1 MSLCRNTDPDSESS
15 TRTHS
20 STATGT
26 STDTNT
32 HFGAGTGTGSSPG
45 SIPGTSTGTS
55 TTFSQNPSIESIEPT
70 QISSTTE
77 SLKTKNERPKTP
89 ISKEIYNHL
98 GCSNI

>member
-1 MSLCRNTDPDSESS
+1 MLALVLVLVLVPFLVLVLVQVQ
-15 TRTHS
+15 HS
-20 STATGT
+20 
-26 STDTNT
+26 
-32 HFGAGTGTGSSPG
+32 GTGSGSNSGAPG
-45 SIPGTSTGTS
+45 STFGKSTNFGPNES
-55 TTFSQNPSIESIEPT
+55 LSHDSHSQNPSIESIEST